1 MTVRERSR
9 ERARALLSRGG
20 ERAAELD
27 GHPLS
32 HRVILRALPLAL
44 QRRFDPVRAGDLE
57 AVFELRVRDPAG
69 GEAAP
74 FELSIAGAA
83 LTVRPGPA
91 RAPRAGVEVG
101 ADDMIRL
108 VSGAVGW
115 PALLAAHR
123 LELSGDPFLG
133 LRFPLLFRLPADPA

>member
-1 MTVRERSR
+1 MTLRDRSR

-44 QRRFDPVRAGDLE
+44 QRRFDPARAEGLG

-69 GEAAP
+69 GEPAR
-74 FELSIAGAA
+74 FELSIAGSG
-83 LTVRPGPA
+83 LTVRPG
-91 RAPRAGVEVG
+91 RAHAPQAAVQVG

-115 PALLAAHR
+115 PALLAARR